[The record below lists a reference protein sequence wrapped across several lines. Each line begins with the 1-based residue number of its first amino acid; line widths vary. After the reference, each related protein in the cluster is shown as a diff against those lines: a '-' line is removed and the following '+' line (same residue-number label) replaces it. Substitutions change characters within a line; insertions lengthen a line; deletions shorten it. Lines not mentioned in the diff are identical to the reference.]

1 MENENL
7 NNVEKLLQDILEQLK
22 HIDYLLK
29 CSTKL
34 SLETWKAAGRPGWK
48 ASASAGDKTAAQ

>member
-1 MENENL
+1 ME